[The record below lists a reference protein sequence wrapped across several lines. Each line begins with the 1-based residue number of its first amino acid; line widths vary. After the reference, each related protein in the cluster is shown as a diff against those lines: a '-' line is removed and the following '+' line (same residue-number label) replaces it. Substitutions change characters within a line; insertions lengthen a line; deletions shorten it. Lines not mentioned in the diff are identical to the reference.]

1 MSTMDEETLAL
12 LETNVADLLK
22 KFPQASR
29 FFITQK
35 TACVG
40 CYMARFCSLQDV
52 ISIYEIDQTK
62 FFVEL
67 KKVIKNPIQSK

>member
-1 MSTMDEETLAL
+1 MSIMDEETLTL
-12 LETNVADLLK
+12 LETKVVDLLQK
-22 KFPQASR
+22 YPQTNR

-40 CYMARFCSLQDV
+40 CYMARFCSLEDV
-52 ISIYEIDQTK
+52 ISTYEIDKAT

-67 KKVIKNPIQSK
+67 KKVIKNPNQI